1 MSGDEGLS
9 MFSRARKTPI
19 AEWWWTVDRE
29 LLGAVVLLLMCGVI
43 LSFAASPPVAERLGL
58 SSWHFVIRHGLFAV
72 PALATL
78 VGVSFFSAR
87 QARVS
92 SLIILVVSLVLLVA
106 TLKFGI
112 EVKGARRWVSI
123 LGFSVQPSE
132 FAKPAFAVIAAWL
145 FAEKMKRPDMP
156 AQSMAFGLLVLI
168 VALLLLQP
176 DFGQTVLIVATWA
189 ALLFLAGIS
198 WWVIGGLMGVAMGGA
213 VLAYLVF
220 PHVARRVDL
229 FLSPESGDNY
239 QVDRALQSLL
249 EGGWFG
255 RGPGEAMVRRY
266 VPDAHADFIFS
277 AAAGEFGILFC
288 LVLVGLIGFITLR
301 ALFIAQKQTRLFPR
315 LTASILAIQ
324 FGLQS
329 GINLAVNLNLL
340 PPKGMTLPFVSYGG
354 TSMLATAFLLG
365 IILALTRR
373 KPEDKLATGIP
384 KYRQALA
391 QVA

>member
-1 MSGDEGLS
+1 
-9 MFSRARKTPI
+9 MFSRVKKTPI

-29 LLGAVVLLLMCGVI
+29 LLSALVLLLMCGVI

-58 SSWHFVIRHGLFAV
+58 SSWHFVIRHGLFAI
-72 PALATL
+72 PAFATI
-78 VGVSFFSAR
+78 VGVSFFTAR
-87 QARVS
+87 QTRVAA
-92 SLIILVVSLVLLVA
+92 LIVLVVSLVLLVA
-106 TLKFGI
+106 TLQFGI
-112 EVKGARRWVSI
+112 QVKGARRWISV
-123 LGFSVQPSE
+123 LGFSFQPSE
-132 FAKPAFAVIAAWL
+132 FVKPAFAVIAAWL
-145 FAEKMKRPDMP
+145 FAEKLKRPDMP
-156 AQSMAFGLLVLI
+156 AQSIALGLLSLI
-168 VALLLLQP
+168 VVLLLLQP
-176 DFGQTVLIVATWA
+176 DFGQTVLVVATWA
-189 ALLFLAGIS
+189 SLLFLAGIS
-198 WWVIGGLMGVAMGGA
+198 WWVIGLLMGLASVGA
-213 VLAYLVF
+213 FGAYLAF

-301 ALFIAQKQTRLFPR
+301 ALYIAQLQQRMFPR
-315 LTASILAIQ
+315 LAASILAIQ

-354 TSMLATAFLLG
+354 TSMLATAFLVG

-384 KYRQALA
+384 KYHRVMAHGA
-391 QVA
+391 